1 MSFSFCDFLCHRVR
15 YTALLFRRSFHW
27 PRCLYGHNEKKTTS
41 GDVAK
46 RYSSMNTKLLYIT
59 EDLSL
64 EYILII
70 KIILRK

>member
-1 MSFSFCDFLCHRVR
+1 MYNIIVGEAFRLALFLIIKI
-15 YTALLFRRSFHW
+15 
-27 PRCLYGHNEKKTTS
+27 KKTTS

-46 RYSSMNTKLLYIT
+46 RYSSMNTKLLCIT